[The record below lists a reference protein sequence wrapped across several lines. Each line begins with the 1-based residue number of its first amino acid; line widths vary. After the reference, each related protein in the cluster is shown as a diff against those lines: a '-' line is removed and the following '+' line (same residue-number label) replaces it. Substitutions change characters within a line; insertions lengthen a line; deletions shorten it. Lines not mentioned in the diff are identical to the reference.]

1 MPNEI
6 FEKSLFK
13 SLSYMFFDYL
23 IIGISFGLFYS
34 LVKSPLWTA
43 TTVAAS
49 VASSISVS
57 GGFFMPLWLKAL
69 ATILYANITGFFMW
83 SIFVVGHDCGHTTFS
98 NNKMLNDIIGTLHIY
113 IMYSI

>member
-34 LVKSPLWTA
+34 LVKSPLWTP
-43 TTVAAS
+43 TTVAS
-49 VASSISVS
+49 TVAAG

-69 ATILYANITGFFMW
+69 ATILYANTTGFFMW

-98 NNKMLNDIIGTLHIY
+98 NNKLLNDIIGT
-113 IMYSI
+113 

>member
-6 FEKSLFK
+6 FEKSIFK

-34 LVKSPLWTA
+34 LVNSPLWTA
-43 TTVAAS
+43 TTIASTVAAG
-49 VASSISVS
+49 VASSS
-57 GGFFMPLWLKAL
+57 GFFMPLWLKAL

-98 NNKMLNDIIGTLHIY
+98 NNKLLNDIIGIL
-113 IMYSI
+113 